1 MNKNKNQHENNYGLI
16 VKALQKGYE
25 KYPETWIRLY
35 LSKENK
41 LDHISFNEAKEIID
55 SMCHDGLLEKNH
67 DANESAFMISRDPTP
82 YPNAAPTIQ
91 GDWPYNPFPF
101 NYFSV
106 GIEEKFSKVTS
117 AFGSPLFL
125 LSIMPKDRKY
135 KYLTKMAKLFVD
147 AGVDS
152 EVETYK
158 LALCFRSDLR
168 KNEFLNNK
176 TTYSKQMKKIKNRR
190 KTLNKLL
197 KPKGYTV
204 KLNEKANTAKLVKI

>member
-1 MNKNKNQHENNYGLI
+1 MNKHKNQHENNYALI

-35 LSKENK
+35 LNKENK

-55 SMCHDGLLEKNH
+55 SMCNDGLLERNH
-67 DANESAFMISRDPTP
+67 DAKESDFIISRDPTP
-82 YPNAAPTIQ
+82 YSKGTKPMP
-91 GDWPYNPFPF
+91 GDWPYWVFPF

-106 GIEEKFSKVTS
+106 RIEEKFNKVTS

-125 LSIMPKDRKY
+125 LSIMPIDRKY
-135 KYLTKMAKLFVD
+135 KYLTKMTKLLVD

-158 LALCFRSDLR
+158 LALCFESDLR
-168 KNEFLNNK
+168 KNQFLSNKATYTRLMNN
-176 TTYSKQMKKIKNRR
+176 IKNRR
-190 KTLNKLL
+190 KTLNKIL
-197 KPKGYTV
+197 KGKGYAV
-204 KLNEKANTAKLVKI
+204 KLNEKTNTAKLVKI